1 MLPLES
7 ASAEDGAG
15 SQERIGPKWE
25 ESAEKVGGLRRMKD
39 ECKCLAWI
47 TGLQEGGVSAG
58 FSHSCPGAQ
67 DCEKLK
73 SVSPRTPKRDTG
85 LPRTENVKCL
95 YK

>member
-47 TGLQEGGVSAG
+47 TGYRKVGSL
-58 FSHSCPGAQ
+58 PGSLTAV
-67 DCEKLK
+67 L
-73 SVSPRTPKRDTG
+73 VPRTVRS
-85 LPRTENVKCL
+85 
-95 YK
+95 